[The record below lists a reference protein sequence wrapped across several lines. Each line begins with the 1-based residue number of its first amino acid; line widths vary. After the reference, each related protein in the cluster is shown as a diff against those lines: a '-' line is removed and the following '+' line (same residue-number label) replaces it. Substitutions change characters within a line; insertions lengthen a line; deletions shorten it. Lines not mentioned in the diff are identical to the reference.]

1 MKAAFTAQL
10 EKERNKLIELK
21 QTLNEEKKQKEDLTE
36 QLQMFIDQNQR
47 LNSLLES
54 QKLNEKLSKYFDE
67 QDALVSEVS
76 S

>member
-54 QKLNEKLSKYFDE
+54 QKINEKLSKYFDE

>member
-21 QTLNEEKKQKEDLTE
+21 KALNEEKKQKEDLTE

-54 QKLNEKLSKYFDE
+54 
-67 QDALVSEVS
+67 
-76 S
+76 

>member
-1 MKAAFTAQL
+1 
-10 EKERNKLIELK
+10 
-21 QTLNEEKKQKEDLTE
+21 
-36 QLQMFIDQNQR
+36 MFIDQNQR

-67 QDALVSEVS
+67 QDALVSEAS